1 MPRVL
6 QALDE
11 NAERWVMLICYTFC
25 CIVIVHEVV
34 RRFDFNFSSA
44 WGEEA
49 ARYAFIYLGGIGA
62 AYAVRERAHIRF
74 DIVLGRVGP
83 RTKAGFMIFA
93 ELATIVFA
101 SIALY
106 WSLHTIRQ
114 LLQFEGATPV
124 LRINKAWF
132 EAAVPI
138 GFALILWPSMQGIA
152 RDWRDLRAGRGLRR
166 QSHVR
171 GMSGMN
177 PVVLS
182 VLGLIG
188 LLVVGVPC
196 WVAMGL
202 GTVAM
207 LSLTQALPLTLVGEA
222 LFEGVDSFAL
232 IAIPL
237 FVLTGDAMVRTGLG
251 EKLLNFA
258 EASFG
263 SLRSGFGTSTVMGCG
278 LFACISGSDAADA
291 AAVGRLTMDR
301 LVAKGYPKPY
311 ACALVAS
318 GACTGILIPPSI
330 TYIIIG
336 LVLGVSSATLFLAA
350 FVPGVIVQLSV
361 MVTNAVINRIHGH
374 EKSTGRFD
382 FGRWLRAL
390 WAARFALAIPLV
402 ILGGIYSGV
411 FTPTESAAVAVTVA
425 VATGLAQGRLA
436 LADFPAMLGT
446 SARVCGVVLP
456 IIAVALLFSQA
467 LTVLDV
473 PQTFVAW
480 VMGFGSDRNSI
491 VILLL
496 LIWIVA
502 GMFMETGL
510 NIVVLGP
517 LLWPLAQAVGMQ
529 QVHFCVFM
537 ITTLGLGFITPPFGL
552 NLFAMSGLTRVP
564 VASIAARALPFAA
577 VMVAVSALIGF
588 VPQISMFM
596 ISK

>member
-1 MPRVL
+1 
-6 QALDE
+6 
-11 NAERWVMLICYTFC
+11 
-25 CIVIVHEVV
+25 
-34 RRFDFNFSSA
+34 
-44 WGEEA
+44 
-49 ARYAFIYLGGIGA
+49 
-62 AYAVRERAHIRF
+62 
-74 DIVLGRVGP
+74 
-83 RTKAGFMIFA
+83 
-93 ELATIVFA
+93 
-101 SIALY
+101 
-106 WSLHTIRQ
+106 
-114 LLQFEGATPV
+114 
-124 LRINKAWF
+124 
-132 EAAVPI
+132 
-138 GFALILWPSMQGIA
+138 
-152 RDWRDLRAGRGLRR
+152 
-166 QSHVR
+166 
-171 GMSGMN
+171 MN

-182 VLGLIG
+182 IIG
-188 LLVVGVPC
+188 LVALLIVGVPF
-196 WVAMGL
+196 WVSMGL

-207 LSLTQALPLTLVGEA
+207 LWLTQALPLTLIGEA

-258 EASFG
+258 EATFG

-330 TYIIIG
+330 AYIIIG
-336 LVLGVSSATLFLAA
+336 LVLGVSSSTLFIAA
-350 FVPGVIVQLSV
+350 FVPGVIVLISV
-361 MVTNAVINRIHGH
+361 MVTNAVINRINGY
-374 EKSTGRFD
+374 EQAGARFELA
-382 FGRWLRAL
+382 RWWAAL
-390 WAARFALAIPLV
+390 WEAKYALAIPLI

-425 VATGLAQGRLA
+425 VVTGLAQKRLT

-473 PQTFVAW
+473 PQNFVAW
-480 VMGFGSDRNSI
+480 IMGFGTDRTS

-496 LIWIVA
+496 LLLWIIA
-502 GMFMETGL
+502 GMFMETGP

-517 LLWPLAQAVGMQ
+517 LLWPLAKAVGMDQ
-529 QVHFCVFM
+529 IHFCVFM

-552 NLFAMSGLTRVP
+552 NLFVMSGLTRTP
-564 VASIAARALPFAA
+564 VAAIATRALPFAV
-577 VMVAVSALIGF
+577 VMVGVSALIGF
-588 VPQISMFM
+588 FPQISLFALGR
-596 ISK
+596 